1 MRFPS
6 ARILVFAKAP
16 VAGSVKTRLIP
27 VLGADGAARLH
38 ADLLRQLVARTARAR
53 SDVNR
58 SQVSPPIAPFELWCA
73 PDTEHALFHALERA
87 FDLELRAQCDGDL
100 GQRMLTA
107 SVDALTRARSV
118 VLIGSD
124 CPDMSQAY
132 LASALDLLARPD
144 VDAVL
149 GPAADGGYVLL
160 ALSQAP
166 SSLFADIPWGGN
178 RVAGVTRRRL
188 SGLGWRWRELPV
200 LRDLD
205 RPEDLAWFRGAAAA
219 N

>member
-1 MRFPS
+1 
-6 ARILVFAKAP
+6 
-16 VAGSVKTRLIP
+16 
-27 VLGADGAARLH
+27 
-38 ADLLRQLVARTARAR
+38 
-53 SDVNR
+53 
-58 SQVSPPIAPFELWCA
+58 
-73 PDTEHALFHALERA
+73 
-87 FDLELRAQCDGDL
+87 
-100 GQRMLTA
+100 
-107 SVDALTRARSV
+107 
-118 VLIGSD
+118 
-124 CPDMSQAY
+124 
-132 LASALDLLARPD
+132 
-144 VDAVL
+144 VL

-166 SSLFADIPWGGN
+166 TSLFADIPWGGN